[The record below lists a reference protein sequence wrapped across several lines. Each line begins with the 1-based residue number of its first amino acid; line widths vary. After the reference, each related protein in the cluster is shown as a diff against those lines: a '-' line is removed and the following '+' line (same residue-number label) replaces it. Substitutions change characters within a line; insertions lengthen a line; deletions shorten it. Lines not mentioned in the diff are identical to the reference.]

1 MLKRWNERIEKH
13 PAVAC
18 GLLILITFVVFQGTL
33 ANGFV
38 YDDGKQVL
46 ENPFVRNPHLWP
58 QIFTGSVWSFLGR
71 KSLGNFY
78 RPLHIFSHWL
88 VYRSAGPNPCA
99 FHLFQLLLY
108 TVTVAV
114 VFRLGAELLQSALA
128 GFVGAL
134 LWGLHPLHVE
144 PVAWIAGL
152 PDVGCG
158 FFYLLAFRF
167 FLRAEKAEQ
176 HRLLWHGLA
185 ALVYFPAL
193 FFKEAAL
200 SFPLLLL
207 AYWFF
212 SPSKD
217 SRLGKAARWLLYLG
231 AAAGYVGIR
240 IAVMGHLSEAP
251 HLWKVSLR
259 VVAAGVGLLG
269 QHARVFFWP
278 AHLNVFRTFDLG
290 ASLRSPWP
298 WLTLL
303 ALAAA
308 CWLRKRE
315 PVLSFLLIWWAVT
328 LLPCLDI
335 RQLSFPLLAER
346 FSYLPSVGLCLAMA
360 FLGLSWLPQRAP
372 QWRLAPVGVPA
383 LALVLSLWAAQDLRA
398 IPNWRDNETLWSYS
412 LRASP
417 NAALVHVHRA
427 LVLQFREGDL
437 EGAAREY
444 ETALRLNQASF
455 QPLSNVTY
463 DSYLGLGQIAHLN
476 RHEEEALRYFEKA
489 VRTAPHKSEAF
500 NFLGSMY
507 FPREDYARA
516 AEYFERAV
524 GANQYDLGARFY
536 LGTCWMKLGK
546 PRQAAEQFHAAREV
560 DPTYFQAYEAEAR
573 ALEAAGEAAAAVQV
587 RSLKPT
593 P

>member
-1 MLKRWNERIEKH
+1 LLNRWNEALKEH
-13 PAVAC
+13 PTVAG

-38 YDDGKQVL
+38 YDDGKQLL
-46 ENPFVRNPHLWP
+46 ENPFVRNPHLWSR
-58 QIFTGSVWSFLGR
+58 IFTGSVWSFLGG
-71 KSLGNFY
+71 KAQGNFY

-88 VYRSAGPNPCA
+88 VYRLAGPDPCA

-108 TVTVAV
+108 ATTAAV
-114 VFRLGAELLQSALA
+114 IFRLGAELLQSAVA

-158 FFYLLAFRF
+158 LFYLLAFWL
-167 FLRAEKAEQ
+167 FLHAEKAEH
-176 HRLLWHGLA
+176 HRLLRHGLA

-193 FFKEAAL
+193 FFKEMAL

-212 SPSKD
+212 LPSKD
-217 SRLGKAARWLLYLG
+217 SQLDKAARWLLYLA

-240 IAVMGHLSEAP
+240 IAVIGHLSETP
-251 HLWKVSLR
+251 HFWKVSLR

-269 QHARVFFWP
+269 QHAKIFFWP
-278 AHLNVFRTFDLG
+278 ANLNDFRTFDLN

-308 CWLRKRE
+308 CWLRKRQ
-315 PVLSFLLIWWAVT
+315 PALGFPTIWWAVT

-346 FSYLPSVGLCLAMA
+346 FSYLPSAGFCLAMA
-360 FLGLSWLPQRAP
+360 FLGLSWLPQRSP
-372 QWRLAPVGVPA
+372 QRRLAPIGVA
-383 LALVLSLWAAQDLRA
+383 MLAVIMFFWATQDLRT

-417 NAALVHVHRA
+417 NAGLVHVHRA
-427 LVLQFREGDL
+427 LVLQFRERDL
-437 EGAAREY
+437 EGAVREY

-463 DSYLGLGQIAHLN
+463 DSYLGLGQIANLN
-476 RHEEEALRYFEKA
+476 RHEEEALRYFDNA
-489 VRTAPHKSEAF
+489 VRTAPHNSEAF

-507 FPREDYARA
+507 FPREDYAKA

-524 GANQYDLGARFY
+524 EANQYDLGARFY

-560 DPTYFQAYEAEAR
+560 DPTYSQAFEAEAR
-573 ALEAAGEAAAAVQV
+573 ALEAAGDAAAAVRV
-587 RSLKPT
+587 RSLRPN